1 MSLSMN
7 IMRTAFAISACYGL
21 LFGAAQAEFIGL
33 NIARDSAQPPQSFNS
48 SSIDLVD
55 DLDVD
60 NPAQTSMVLIL
71 EHPIS
76 ALPNIRYQ
84 SYSMDS
90 SDRLTINPQFS
101 FNQGSLGNGG
111 DSNTSYDLSYNDL
124 VLYYQLLNNW
134 MDLDMGVDL
143 KRLDGQV
150 SQSGSGNNSVDIDE
164 TIPLFHLSARVDLPI
179 NGLYVGANI
188 NTSIL
193 NLGISE
199 SGAQDSTIMLGF
211 ENGTG
216 LGIAG
221 GIKTFSLE
229 LDNSNDSNTDLGYD
243 GLFVNGY
250 LNF

>member
-1 MSLSMN
+1 MSLSMS
-7 IMRTAFAISACYGL
+7 ITRTVFAISACYWL
-21 LFGAAQAEFIGL
+21 SIGAVEAEFIGL
-33 NIARDSAQPPQSFNS
+33 NMPGDSAQSAQSVNS

-84 SYSMDS
+84 SYNMGS
-90 SDRLTINPQFS
+90 SDSPSLSRQFS
-101 FNQGSLGNGG
+101 FNQGSLGVGG
-111 DSNTSYDLSYNDL
+111 DSNTSYDLANNDL

-134 MDLDMGVDL
+134 MDLNMGVDL

-150 SQSGSGNNSVDIDE
+150 SQSGPGNNINIDE

-179 NGLYVGANI
+179 NGLFVGANI
-188 NTSIL
+188 NTSIV

-221 GIKTFSLE
+221 GIKSFSLE
-229 LDNSNDSNTDLGYD
+229 LDNSTDSSTDLGYD

>member
-1 MSLSMN
+1 LS
-7 IMRTAFAISACYGL
+7 I
-21 LFGAAQAEFIGL
+21 GAAEADFIGL
-33 NIARDSAQPPQSFNS
+33 NIASGGVQSAQPVNS

-84 SYSMDS
+84 SYNMDS
-90 SDRLTINPQFS
+90 SDRLSINPQFS
-101 FNQGSLGNGG
+101 FNQGSLGVGG
-111 DSNTSYDLSYNDL
+111 DSNTSYDLTYNDL
-124 VLYYQLLNNW
+124 VLYYQLLDNW
-134 MDLDMGVDL
+134 MALDMGVDL

-150 SQSGSGNNSVDIDE
+150 SQSGPGNSIDIDE

-179 NGLYVGANI
+179 NGLFVGANI
-188 NTSIL
+188 NTSIV

-221 GIKTFSLE
+221 GIKSFSLE
-229 LDNSNDSNTDLGYD
+229 LDNSNDTSTDLGYD